1 MKKTNLKF
9 LITCIFWIIIFSI
22 IIWSIVGF
30 FKQKNEKDNAYIYQ
44 MNVAFDDGN
53 YKKMKKIAKGRDLNR
68 VYLSKTIECDQS
80 DEDEVYFDRA
90 CLTPLEMVSSNQT
103 DDVTGILQFLLDN
116 GAEIDFIDP
125 MSGQSA
131 LFYAVEALNI
141 KTVAFL
147 INKGASLNITI
158 SGGRT
163 PIEHLTRQYI
173 PKSKEY
179 NDKREKKFQ
188 IFKLLLENNDNQ
200 KNNQEFLENLLLL
213 SIENNSDDIGK
224 YLIENY
230 NVNINKIYTKENNR
244 TLLIISVI
252 EGNIKMVKTLL
263 DNNADKSIKDI
274 DGKTA
279 LDYAKDLH
287 SYKSEYYLTR

>member
-1 MKKTNLKF
+1 
-9 LITCIFWIIIFSI
+9 
-22 IIWSIVGF
+22 
-30 FKQKNEKDNAYIYQ
+30 
-44 MNVAFDDGN
+44 
-53 YKKMKKIAKGRDLNR
+53 
-68 VYLSKTIECDQS
+68 
-80 DEDEVYFDRA
+80 
-90 CLTPLEMVSSNQT
+90 
-103 DDVTGILQFLLDN
+103 
-116 GAEIDFIDP
+116 